1 MLSCRRRARQA
12 TKRFA
17 QSPRM
22 VAKIVCVNRFS
33 PGEALCRKRV
43 LECPPRSFPMPN
55 IYDVATRARV
65 SVATVSAVLNESAFV
80 SPPLKAR
87 VQSAVVAL
95 GYQPNLLARSMARQK
110 TQTLGMIVP
119 DIANPFFPEVVRGAE
134 DVAHTAGYTL
144 LIASTDN
151 DIRKEEVYLR
161 LFLAKRVDGVILTKA
176 PGRMPHELQ
185 RAFARDGVPVVLL
198 ARTVAGFVT
207 DAVELDDKG
216 AAYDGVTH
224 LLRLGYRRVAFV
236 GGLRGAST
244 SRKRLSGYKAA
255 LRDANVPLDPALLT
269 EGDFRVES
277 GYRAGLEL
285 LKHRPDA
292 VFIANYLMTVGF
304 MEALRQYRIRCP
316 EDVALVTC
324 DDYPWMVS
332 FSPRLT
338 TIDLPKRELG
348 AAAAQV
354 LVERIAKGKGRA
366 RTVTL
371 KNALRVRDSCGCGLR
386 ERTAL
391 AR

>member
-1 MLSCRRRARQA
+1 
-12 TKRFA
+12 
-17 QSPRM
+17 
-22 VAKIVCVNRFS
+22 
-33 PGEALCRKRV
+33 
-43 LECPPRSFPMPN
+43 MPN
-55 IYDVATRARV
+55 IYDVAKRARV
-65 SVATVSAVLNESAFV
+65 SVATVSAVLNDSAFV
-80 SPPLKAR
+80 SADLKSR
-87 VQSAVVAL
+87 VQAAVAAL

-134 DVAHTAGYTL
+134 DVAHGAGYTL
-144 LIASTDN
+144 LIASSDN
-151 DIRKEEVYLR
+151 DAAKEEVSLR

-176 PGRMPHELQ
+176 PGRMPRELQ
-185 RAFARDGVPVVLL
+185 QAFAKAGVPVVLL

-224 LLRLGYRRVAFV
+224 LLRLGYQRVAFV
-236 GGLRGAST
+236 GGLHGAST
-244 SRKRLSGYKAA
+244 SRKRLEGYKAA
-255 LRDANVPLDPALLT
+255 LRAANVPLEPALVT

-277 GYRAGLEL
+277 GYRAGLDL
-285 LKHRPDA
+285 LKCRPEA

-304 MEALRQYRIRCP
+304 MEALRQYRLRCP

-324 DDYPWMVS
+324 DDYPWMDS

-348 AAAAQV
+348 AAAAQL

-371 KNALRVRDSCGCGLR
+371 KNALRVRESCGCGLR
-386 ERTAL
+386 AGTR
-391 AR
+391 ARAR

>member
-1 MLSCRRRARQA
+1 
-12 TKRFA
+12 
-17 QSPRM
+17 
-22 VAKIVCVNRFS
+22 
-33 PGEALCRKRV
+33 
-43 LECPPRSFPMPN
+43 MPN
-55 IYDVATRARV
+55 IYDVAKRARV
-65 SVATVSAVLNESAFV
+65 SVATVSAVLNDSAFV
-80 SPPLKAR
+80 SADLKSR
-87 VQSAVVAL
+87 VQAAVAAL

-134 DVAHTAGYTL
+134 DVAHGAGYTL
-144 LIASTDN
+144 LIASSDN
-151 DIRKEEVYLR
+151 DVAKEEVYLR

-176 PGRMPHELQ
+176 PGRMPRELQ
-185 RAFARDGVPVVLL
+185 QAFANAGVPVVLL

-224 LLRLGYRRVAFV
+224 LLRLGYQRVAFV
-236 GGLRGAST
+236 GGLHGAST
-244 SRKRLSGYKAA
+244 SRKRLEGYKAA
-255 LRDANVPLDPALLT
+255 LRAANVPLEPALVT

-277 GYRAGLEL
+277 GYRAGLDL
-285 LKHRPDA
+285 LKCRPEA

-304 MEALRQYRIRCP
+304 MEALRQYRLRCP

-324 DDYPWMVS
+324 DDYPWMDS

-348 AAAAQV
+348 AAAAQL

-371 KNALRVRDSCGCGLR
+371 KNALRVRESCGCGLR
-386 ERTAL
+386 AGTR
-391 AR
+391 ARAR

>member
-1 MLSCRRRARQA
+1 
-12 TKRFA
+12 
-17 QSPRM
+17 
-22 VAKIVCVNRFS
+22 
-33 PGEALCRKRV
+33 
-43 LECPPRSFPMPN
+43 MPN
-55 IYDVATRARV
+55 IYDVAKRARV

-80 SPPLKAR
+80 SPALKAR
-87 VQSAVVAL
+87 VQTAVAAL
-95 GYQPNLLARSMARQK
+95 RYHPNLLARSLAKQR

-144 LIASTDN
+144 LISSTDN
-151 DIRKEEVYLR
+151 DLRKEEVYLR
-161 LFLAKRVDGVILTKA
+161 LFLSKRVDGVILTKA
-176 PGRMPHELQ
+176 PGRMPNELQ
-185 RAFARDGVPVVLL
+185 RALAKAGVPVVLL
-198 ARTVAGFVT
+198 ARTVPGFVT
-207 DAVELDDKG
+207 DVVELDDRG
-216 AAYDGVTH
+216 AAHEGVTH
-224 LLRLGYRRVAFV
+224 LLRLGYRRVAFI

-244 SRKRLSGYKAA
+244 SRKRLDGYRAA
-255 LRDANVPLDPALLT
+255 LRDSNVPLEPGLVT

-285 LKHRPDA
+285 LKSRPDA

-304 MEALRQYRIRCP
+304 MEALRQYRMRCP

-324 DDYPWMVS
+324 DDYPWMDS

-348 AAAAQV
+348 AAAAQ
-354 LVERIAKGKGRA
+354 LLIERIAKGKGRA
-366 RTVTL
+366 RTVRL
-371 KNALRVRDSCGCGLR
+371 KNALRVRESCGCGLR

>member
-1 MLSCRRRARQA
+1 
-12 TKRFA
+12 
-17 QSPRM
+17 
-22 VAKIVCVNRFS
+22 
-33 PGEALCRKRV
+33 
-43 LECPPRSFPMPN
+43 MPN
-55 IYDVATRARV
+55 IYDVAKRARV

-80 SPPLKAR
+80 SADLKSR
-87 VQSAVVAL
+87 VRSAVVAL

-134 DVAHTAGYTL
+134 DVAHAAGYTL
-144 LIASTDN
+144 LIASSDN
-151 DIRKEEVYLR
+151 DVPKEEVYLR

-176 PGRMPHELQ
+176 PGRMPRELQ
-185 RAFARDGVPVVLL
+185 RAFAKAGVPVVLL
-198 ARTVAGFVT
+198 ARTVAGFAT

-216 AAYDGVTH
+216 AAFDGVTH

-244 SRKRLSGYKAA
+244 SRKRLDGYKAA
-255 LRDANVPLDPALLT
+255 LRAANVPLEPALVT

-277 GYRAGLEL
+277 GYRAGLDL
-285 LKHRPDA
+285 LKIRPDA

-304 MEALRQYRIRCP
+304 MEALRQYRMCCP

-324 DDYPWMVS
+324 DDYPWMDS

-348 AAAAQV
+348 AAAAQL

-371 KNALRVRDSCGCGLR
+371 KNALRVRESCGCGLR
-386 ERTAL
+386 AGTQ
-391 AR
+391 ARAR

>member
-1 MLSCRRRARQA
+1 
-12 TKRFA
+12 
-17 QSPRM
+17 
-22 VAKIVCVNRFS
+22 
-33 PGEALCRKRV
+33 
-43 LECPPRSFPMPN
+43 MPN
-55 IYDVATRARV
+55 IYDVAKRARV

-80 SPPLKAR
+80 SADLKSR
-87 VQSAVVAL
+87 VQAAVAAL

-134 DVAHTAGYTL
+134 DVAHGAGYTL
-144 LIASTDN
+144 LIASSDN
-151 DIRKEEVYLR
+151 DVAKEEVHLR

-176 PGRMPHELQ
+176 PGRMPRELQ
-185 RAFARDGVPVVLL
+185 RAFAKAGVPIVLL
-198 ARTVAGFVT
+198 ARTVAGFAT

-216 AAYDGVTH
+216 AAYDGATH

-244 SRKRLSGYKAA
+244 SRKRLDGYKAA
-255 LRDANVPLDPALLT
+255 LRDAGVRLEPALVT

-277 GYRAGLEL
+277 GYRAGLDL
-285 LKHRPDA
+285 LKIRPDA

-304 MEALRQYRIRCP
+304 MEALRQYRMRCP
-316 EDVALVTC
+316 GDVALVTC
-324 DDYPWMVS
+324 DDYPWMDS

-348 AAAAQV
+348 AAAAQL
-354 LVERIAKGKGRA
+354 LVERIAKGAGRA

-371 KNALRVRDSCGCGLR
+371 KSALRVRESCGCGLR
-386 ERTAL
+386 AGKQ
-391 AR
+391 ARAR

>member
-1 MLSCRRRARQA
+1 
-12 TKRFA
+12 
-17 QSPRM
+17 
-22 VAKIVCVNRFS
+22 
-33 PGEALCRKRV
+33 
-43 LECPPRSFPMPN
+43 MPN
-55 IYDVATRARV
+55 IYDVAKRARV
-65 SVATVSAVLNESAFV
+65 SVATVSAVLNDSAFV
-80 SPPLKAR
+80 SADLKSR
-87 VQSAVVAL
+87 VQAAVAAL

-134 DVAHTAGYTL
+134 DVAHGAGYTL
-144 LIASTDN
+144 LIASSDN
-151 DIRKEEVYLR
+151 DVAKEEVYLR

-176 PGRMPHELQ
+176 PGHMPRELQ
-185 RAFARDGVPVVLL
+185 RTFAKAGVPVVLL

-244 SRKRLSGYKAA
+244 SRKRLDGYKAA
-255 LRDANVPLDPALLT
+255 LRAANVPLEPALVT

-277 GYRAGLEL
+277 GYRAGLDL
-285 LKHRPDA
+285 LKLRPDA
-292 VFIANYLMTVGF
+292 VFVANYLMTVGF
-304 MEALRQYRIRCP
+304 MEALRQYRMRCP

-324 DDYPWMVS
+324 DDYPWMDS

-348 AAAAQV
+348 AAAAQL

-371 KNALRVRDSCGCGLR
+371 KNALRVRESCGCGLR
-386 ERTAL
+386 PGKQ
-391 AR
+391 ARAR

>member
-1 MLSCRRRARQA
+1 
-12 TKRFA
+12 
-17 QSPRM
+17 
-22 VAKIVCVNRFS
+22 
-33 PGEALCRKRV
+33 
-43 LECPPRSFPMPN
+43 MPN
-55 IYDVATRARV
+55 IYDVARRARV

-80 SPPLKAR
+80 SADLKSR
-87 VQSAVVAL
+87 VRSAVAAL

-134 DVAHTAGYTL
+134 DVAHAAGYTL
-144 LIASTDN
+144 LIASSDN
-151 DIRKEEVYLR
+151 DVPKEEVYLR

-176 PGRMPHELQ
+176 PGRMPRELQ
-185 RAFARDGVPVVLL
+185 RAFAKAGVPVVLL

-216 AAYDGVTH
+216 AAFDCVTH

-244 SRKRLSGYKAA
+244 SRKRLDGYKAA
-255 LRDANVPLDPALLT
+255 LRAANVPLEPALVT

-277 GYRAGLEL
+277 GYRAGLDL
-285 LKHRPDA
+285 LKIRPDA

-304 MEALRQYRIRCP
+304 MEALRQYRMCCP

-324 DDYPWMVS
+324 DDYPWMDS

-348 AAAAQV
+348 AAAAQL
-354 LVERIAKGKGRA
+354 LVERIAKGRGRA

-371 KNALRVRDSCGCGLR
+371 KNALRVRESCGCGLR
-386 ERTAL
+386 AGTQ
-391 AR
+391 ARAR